1 MTNEKDKSAGY
12 DLAIDWTQSLSGD
25 GIETDEIAHLGA
37 RIADLVATVRAE
49 VWNETFRIQC
59 VDCAEGDE
67 PIYSKEARWFYHGI
81 SNQEVGC
88 SASKLR
94 IAALEATENRKG
106 EGNAER

>member
-1 MTNEKDKSAGY
+1 MSDKDKAHNDSDVIHELFSEWCGEGTIGFLKHK
-12 DLAIDWTQSLSGD
+12 LA
-25 GIETDEIAHLGA
+25 EY
-37 RIADLVATVRAE
+37 VATVRRE
-49 VWNETFRIQC
+49 VWNEMFKIQC

-94 IAALEATENRKG
+94 IAALERAAGSG
-106 EGNAER
+106 EGESDG